1 MAPLPTVREDEQ
13 EDDAE
18 TPRETTPLAPHP
30 GNAPAA
36 KFPSPRWR
44 GALAISA
51 VGIASVL
58 GLGAVTG
65 QFSCGDDCVQVEPSI
80 DSLDSSPIKVEALV
94 ESISVPWAEF
104 KKRFGKHY
112 DAEEDVKRKAWFE
125 RRVAE
130 LDARNLE
137 HGSRVFGLTPA
148 SDRAPGARAFPRGRA
163 GRGRADAYMRAP
175 RAADTNKLTAA
186 ARKRGVSFDAADRVD
201 WRAVDGALTP
211 VKNQGQCGSC
221 WAFSAVQQ
229 VETAF
234 FLNGGPPT
242 VFSAQQATSCGGA
255 KNGVFGCAGG
265 DTTSA
270 FEVMADSV
278 GLAPAAFWPYAQG
291 LIPKDGCLDAAC
303 TEDCD
308 RDLDVLKHEGYY
320 VGPSASVGAYSFA
333 TPPCDGACEDQDLG
347 QLADIVR
354 TTPVSVCVDASLWDD
369 YTGGVLKASACSA
382 NYLDLDHCVQV
393 VGFDSTGPEPYWIV
407 RNSWS
412 TAWGESGFIRLQFDA
427 NTCGLADEAVVVDV
441 DGAVPQVVPDT
452 DDDALGHF

>member
-1 MAPLPTVREDEQ
+1 MQTVLQLLCEDQNPIMRDGTPKDKQDSATDTIPDDPTKVVRLEGNADGPRIILSPTAYDYGSPYIGCETSQVVEIRNRGTQDLTVSDIQVFTSSPDQFSVDLAPLDNGPLPWTLGPYQ
-13 EDDAE
+13 DDRDG
-18 TPRETTPLAPHP
+18 P
-30 GNAPAA
+30 
-36 KFPSPRWR
+36 
-44 GALAISA
+44 ISEFW
-51 VGIASVL
+51 VDYLPIDTFSDD
-58 GLGAVTG
+58 GL
-65 QFSCGDDCVQVEPSI
+65 VQVQSNDP
-80 DSLDSSPIKVEALV
+80 
-94 ESISVPWAEF
+94 
-104 KKRFGKHY
+104 
-112 DAEEDVKRKAWFE
+112 
-125 RRVAE
+125 
-130 LDARNLE
+130 
-137 HGSRVFGLTPA
+137 
-148 SDRAPGARAFPRGRA
+148 
-163 GRGRADAYMRAP
+163 
-175 RAADTNKLTAA
+175 
-186 ARKRGVSFDAADRVD
+186 
-201 WRAVDGALTP
+201 LTP
-211 VKNQGQCGSC
+211 V
-221 WAFSAVQQ
+221 AT
-229 VETAF
+229 VEVKGT
-234 FLNGGPPT
+234 GT
-242 VFSAQQATSCGGA
+242 VFGNNTDSFEYDATPQVDALFVLDRSSDTRDALRTLDEAIPALQTTLSDASIDYRLAAVVSDDGCIAGA
-255 KNGVFGCAGG
+255 EPWIDATLTGSDA
-265 DTTSA
+265 TLA

-347 QLADIVR
+347 QLADVVR